1 MSSSLTL
8 LSHSNLNFTGS
19 AAQSSS
25 YVPGV
30 NRGLTSLPLSHS
42 YGLLVTIAGLHSPER
57 AVGVLMR
64 WFDPTA
70 FLLPLQGTFGNTP
83 RDFLR
88 GPGFANVDLS
98 IVKNLALVADRRI
111 QFRIEVFNLFD
122 RANFAVPNRSV
133 FAGATQNDPVLPTA
147 GQITRTTNT
156 SRQLQLSAKI
166 IF

>member
-1 MSSSLTL
+1 MGREGTLSKPRKLADLAADLQQKTAAANLAFIGDPDSLI
-8 LSHSNLNFTGS
+8 TGTPN
-19 AAQSSS
+19 Q
-25 YVPGV
+25 
-30 NRGLTSLPLSHS
+30 
-42 YGLLVTIAGLHSPER
+42 
-57 AVGVLMR
+57 

-70 FLLPLQGTFGNTP
+70 FVLQPQGTFGNTP